1 MRRARR
7 LRRRRAAAAAAALR
21 RRRGG
26 VRIRRRRRLGDALG
40 DASRCIESRRT
51 KKFSCSR
58 PGESAAPPP
67 LRAASGTTRVGETSS
82 AHTWWRGG
90 SPGGGA
96 RGEDGWLVPFA
107 GAPRGAGRGSRG
119 GIGGAAPAAAFALL
133 PPDESADVRVAD
145 VDVPPV
151 GCLAGEATRS
161 LSTRSRSSISSDE
174 LTFLTSALRSD
185 IMKSRF
191 KAYCC
196 AEASSSLRTRLPPST
211 SQCPFLSGGSVKED
225 RFSSAFSGAPRCRP
239 RMSALEHRANTL
251 GVRQADAILRGCAG
265 ARLNFARADARDLG
279 TFP

>member
-1 MRRARR
+1 MPSSSGSSCGGRAAS
-7 LRRRRAAAAAAALR
+7 AAAAPPPQRPRCGGAAAAY
-21 RRRGG
+21 GFAG
-26 VRIRRRRRLGDALG
+26 AAALGDALG

-119 GIGGAAPAAAFALL
+119 GIGGAAPAAFALL

-211 SQCPFLSGGSVKED
+211 SQCPFLSGGSVKEE
-225 RFSSAFSGAPRCRP
+225 RFSSAFFWSSAMSTVELAPSSIAQTRTEYAKPTQFFEGAQEP
-239 RMSALEHRANTL
+239 A
-251 GVRQADAILRGCAG
+251 
-265 ARLNFARADARDLG
+265 
-279 TFP
+279 

>member
-1 MRRARR
+1 MSSSSGSSCGGRAASAAAVPPPQRPR
-7 LRRRRAAAAAAALR
+7 CGGAAAAYGFAGAAA
-21 RRRGG
+21 
-26 VRIRRRRRLGDALG
+26 LGDALG

-51 KKFSCSR
+51 KKFSWSR
-58 PGESAAPPP
+58 PGESPAPPP

-119 GIGGAAPAAAFALL
+119 GIGGAAPAALRDADESA
-133 PPDESADVRVAD
+133 DESADVRVA
-145 VDVPPV
+145 DVPPV

-211 SQCPFLSGGSVKED
+211 SQCPLRSGGNVNEE
-225 RFSSAFSGAPRCRP
+225 RFSSAFFWSSP
-239 RMSALEHRANTL
+239 MSTEL
-251 GVRQADAILRGCAG
+251 
-265 ARLNFARADARDLG
+265 
-279 TFP
+279 